1 MNIENPFIKYRQTLV
16 DNYSTALLLR
26 LAVLSLYNGDIWQV
40 PLQKYPLMDDI
51 HYSIFLEMLAWH
63 RKHGEDAVLMEL
75 CEELKSLE
83 LPK

>member
-1 MNIENPFIKYRQTLV
+1 MASSIAKIPVDGRYTL
-16 DNYSTALLLR
+16 
-26 LAVLSLYNGDIWQV
+26 Q
-40 PLQKYPLMDDI
+40 
-51 HYSIFLEMLAWH
+51 HFLEMLAWH